1 MSLMISHLIAFVL
14 GTLTGVAGTY
24 YGNKYTDRRR
34 KSESAKEAIA
44 QFRRSRE
51 QMPKL
56 IAEMK
61 ADLEG
66 NQTVRE
72 VFVAPSRRIGINT
85 GGKTRLVYYADEHE
99 DLDGKIAIL
108 ENNGYLIDLTSGN
121 LPTYR
126 MTEEFVDLVLNR

>member
-1 MSLMISHLIAFVL
+1 MSPWLSHLITA
-14 GTLTGVAGTY
+14 LTAAATGYFGA
-24 YGNKYTDRRR
+24 KCTDRRR